1 MPNKLLFFFLFFLL
15 SAGVVFANASV
26 GPYCN
31 NKIKQNLLYKI
42 DNTFPQVIEVKINNY
57 KKWQKNNFRLIRDV
71 VNEGVYGDISEK
83 LKKKFKATIHV
94 KFDDKIKCSFKA
106 RVRQHGDFHD
116 HIKLIGGKVFQ
127 SLDVEL
133 KTGHINGI
141 VRFKLLIPETRRK
154 PEEEV
159 ILTELLRELNFLAPR
174 TNFVKVK
181 LNDLTSRMLF
191 QEKAEKEL
199 LEYHHRREGPI
210 LEGNEIYMS
219 KGIGD
224 SGGNINSILLAR
236 QINSKWS
243 TRSVQHENISHE
255 ALTKL
260 NRFYLLNRNGYGY
273 GNINPNYYVS
283 WQYLDNNL
291 LAPNNLEQIKKLDIY
306 NAILFSTY
314 AVHGLIP
321 HNRQFYWNAINN
333 YFEPIYYDGFL
344 NISLGY
350 YEPRNLPNKTYFL
363 TAIKDAKQQI
373 KQINIDNFFQ
383 KIKSRGSLLTKR
395 EVKKKLD
402 QIIKNLNK
410 LKIKINEKQD
420 IQNKNISISDGI
432 LSSYIDSTLKL
443 KETRSNLYL
452 VFRDPKSKVYK
463 ACKNTTLVCDQINL
477 TSNEIKDLLRSRLT
491 MNNDTYQYIGEYY
504 GVKGNLAP
512 EELNKADLAKYKKDK
527 IQNTEFYHDNNVTY
541 EYDEENSVINIYQ
554 KYSEARAYFLGG
566 SIKNISINFAGLP
579 VPVNANLKN
588 YPFDKNGLT
597 GCLSFID
604 LNLQNISIKSSDSN
618 CEDSINFINTTG
630 YIKNIK
636 INNSYGDALDI
647 DYSNIK
653 IDKAYISKANNDCI
667 DLSSGRY
674 ELGELNLSECGD
686 KALSVGEKSLVKLKD
701 LQVLKSAIGL
711 SSKDSSIISINKAR
725 IRKTELCFEAKRK
738 KQEFSGGIINL
749 NHHNC
754 NDSPINIDP
763 GSYINYY

>member
-15 SAGVVFANASV
+15 SAGVTFANASV

-31 NKIKQNLLYKI
+31 NTIKQNLLHKI
-42 DNTFPQVIEVKINNY
+42 DETPPKIIEIELQENR
-57 KKWQKNNFRLIRDV
+57 KWQKNNFRLIRDV
-71 VNEGVYGDISEK
+71 VDDGIYGDISEK
-83 LKKKFKATIHV
+83 LKKRFKATIHV

-106 RVRQHGDFHD
+106 RVRQHGDFAD

-154 PEEEV
+154 PEEEI

-219 KGIGD
+219 MSIGD
-224 SGGNINSILLAR
+224 TGGNANSMLLAR

-273 GNINPNYYVS
+273 GNTNPNYYDS
-283 WQYLDNNL
+283 WQYLDNNF

-306 NAILFSTY
+306 NAIIFSTH

-344 NISLGY
+344 NINLAY
-350 YEPRNLPNKTYFL
+350 FEPNNLPNKTYFL

-373 KQINIDNFFQ
+373 KQINTENFFQ

-402 QIIKNLNK
+402 QIIENLNK
-410 LKIKINEKQD
+410 LKIIINEQQD

-463 ACKNTTLVCDQINL
+463 ACKNTTLVCNQINL

-491 MNNDTYQYIGEYY
+491 MNNDTYQYIGEYF
-504 GVKGNLAP
+504 GIKGNLAP
-512 EELNKADLAKYKKDK
+512 EELNKADLAKYKKVK

-554 KYSEARAYFLGG
+554 KYPEARAYFLGG
-566 SIKNISINFAGLP
+566 SIKNILINFAGLP
-579 VPVNANLKN
+579 AAVNTNLKN
-588 YPFDKNGLT
+588 YSFDKNGLT

-604 LNLQNISIKSSDSN
+604 LNLQNVSIKSSGSN
-618 CEDSINFINTTG
+618 CEDAVNLISTTG
-630 YIKNIK
+630 NIK
-636 INNSYGDALDI
+636 KFESKNSAKDALDI
-647 DYSNIK
+647 DFSNIK
-653 IDKAYISKANNDCI
+653 IDGVSINKAGNDCV
-667 DLSSGRY
+667 DLSSGKY
-674 ELGELNLSECGD
+674 EFVELDLSECGD
-686 KALSVGEKSLVKLKD
+686 KALSVGEKSFVKLKNF
-701 LQVLKSAIGL
+701 QVLQSKIGL
-711 SSKDSSIISINKAR
+711 SSKDSSITHIENAMIKN
-725 IRKTELCFEAKRK
+725 TELCIEAKRK
-738 KQEFSGGIINL
+738 KQEFSGGVINL
-749 NHHNC
+749 NNYNC
-754 NDSPINIDP
+754 NNSPINIHS
-763 GSYINYY
+763 GSFINYY